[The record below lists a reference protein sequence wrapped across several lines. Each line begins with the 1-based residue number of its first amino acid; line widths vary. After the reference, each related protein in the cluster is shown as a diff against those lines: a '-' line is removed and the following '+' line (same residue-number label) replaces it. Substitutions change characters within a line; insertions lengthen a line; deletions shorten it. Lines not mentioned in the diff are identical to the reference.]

1 MLLKKIA
8 LKIIMALAAMIVCF
22 AVGYDLGGD
31 RQKAKQ
37 IDAVVQAQAD
47 SKNEALASQA
57 KSVAIESST
66 AASTQ
71 TIKSLS
77 DQAVKRVENN
87 EPKVITKTVTV
98 YKCPGETNVNSNDS
112 TTELPTSVVEISRP
126 WTFDSGT
133 VRLLNSARAND
144 TDSTASVSNVADQT
158 PTDVTVG
165 KFVENDLEVV
175 SLYHDQSVRFKAL
188 QDYVKEKQD
197 EGYMFCKPP

>member
-1 MLLKKIA
+1 MVLEKIA
-8 LKIIMALAAMIVCF
+8 LKIIAALSVMIVCF
-22 AVGYDLGGD
+22 TAGFFLGGD

-47 SKNEALASQA
+47 SKNEVLASQD
-57 KSVAIESST
+57 KSVAIESSA

-77 DQAVKRVENN
+77 NEAVKRVDTN

-112 TTELPTSVVEISRP
+112 RIESPISVVEVSRP
-126 WTFDSGT
+126 WTFDNGT

-144 TDSTASVSNVADQT
+144 TDSTAISSNDSDQS
-158 PTDVTVG
+158 PSDVTVG

-197 EGYMFCKPP
+197 QGYMLCRTK

>member
-1 MLLKKIA
+1 MMLEKIA
-8 LKIIMALAAMIVCF
+8 LKIVVALAAMIVCF
-22 AVGYDLGGD
+22 AVGYDLGSD

-47 SKNEALASQA
+47 SKNEVLASQA
-57 KSVAIESST
+57 KSVAIESSA

-98 YKCPGETNVNSNDS
+98 YKCPGETNVNSDDS
-112 TTELPTSVVEISRP
+112 TTELPTSVVEVSRP
-126 WTFDSGT
+126 WTFDNGT
-133 VRLLNSARAND
+133 VRLLNSARADD